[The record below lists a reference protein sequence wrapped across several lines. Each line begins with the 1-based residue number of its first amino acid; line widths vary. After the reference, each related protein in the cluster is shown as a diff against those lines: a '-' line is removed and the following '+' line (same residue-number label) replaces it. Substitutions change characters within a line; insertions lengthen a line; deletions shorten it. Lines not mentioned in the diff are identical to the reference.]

1 MTRRRRAKSGFH
13 ALGDT
18 ARGQYARK
26 EMQMRGEVRKGLKDI
41 LVTRVGDV
49 DPKVSM
55 HWTVSGLYRNIYLR
69 HRLKLVGWPKGI
81 AFGDLSKTVTGLDRI
96 SILVQALRSGDLT
109 FEPISQAEYDA
120 AKQNPLL
127 AAPTH
132 LNGGLRPHPSRNDTG
147 RRRGS
152 SKVDPAIYPP
162 RHVRD
167 GPKSSKVVSDE
178 AEARAEGP
186 EEPHEL
192 FKGGQ
197 LYAGPRPGRLCI
209 LN

>member
-1 MTRRRRAKSGFH
+1 MLTYSP
-13 ALGDT
+13 
-18 ARGQYARK
+18 
-26 EMQMRGEVRKGLKDI
+26 
-41 LVTRVGDV
+41 VTRVGDV

-55 HWTVSGLYRNIYLR
+55 HWTVSGLYHNIYLR

-127 AAPTH
+127 VAPTH